1 MNKKI
6 LSLDLGITSIGYSVL
21 VELEKDRYSLI
32 DYGVSM
38 FDAPYTDVKKR
49 TSKKLEHSQRASASR
64 LYNLR
69 KKRKK
74 ALALLF
80 EEFGLGEK
88 EQFLH
93 SQKKWQSKKHNL
105 IPKWELRAKKAFEA
119 KLSFEELF
127 TIFYT
132 LAKHRGYK
140 SLDSGDL
147 LEELSHGLGMA
158 VEVKRDKNEQEERGK
173 IKQALQ
179 RIEELKHEH
188 QDKTVAQLIYEEEMQ
203 KPTPTFRNHDNYKYM
218 IRREYIDEEIEK
230 IIQTQKGF
238 GAFEESFNSD
248 EFIARLKEI
257 ITYQNESSNDL
268 SLFGK
273 CEYYPDEIVA
283 HQYSLLG
290 DIFKMY
296 QAVANITFDKSKRK
310 ISKEEIRSIADWFF
324 AKVKS
329 GQNIAEIKYKDV
341 RNTLKLS
348 NATKIFNKADS
359 YKIKGKTIQNS
370 IIKFHFVSNLKNIK
384 SDFIVKALESDKP
397 YEELKYI
404 FDTLG
409 HEKSPKSIYLKL
421 KDRLDDQ
428 SIIDLIRYKSGK
440 SMRISSKA
448 MVEFIPYFE
457 QGYTTDEIKQKLG
470 LNRKEDYS
478 KFLKG
483 VKYLTFA
490 HQKGLYIERQ
500 VGDEVKK
507 VPVSQFEY
515 DDKLEINNHPVKSIV
530 SSALRVVKHLHS
542 YYGAF
547 DEVRVEST
555 RELSQNEETRKA
567 IEKANRDFEK
577 EIDRVVENPEYQEMA
592 KHYGRNLRKYA
603 HKILMWEEQDYLDI
617 YTGKVIG
624 KEEIF
629 SNAVDIDHIIPQS
642 LGGLS
647 VKHNLVLVHRDSN
660 LSKSNQVPMN
670 YIGDKEAYQKRVEY
684 LFGLHKIN
692 WKKKINLLATTL
704 DEAFR
709 DTFESKPLRATSY
722 IEALTA
728 QMLKRY
734 YPFENTKKQADGSA
748 VRHIQGRATSNI
760 RKVLQVKTKSRNTNI
775 HHAIDAILIGLTN
788 RSWLQKLSNTFRE
801 NMGVI
806 DDEAREN
813 IKKAI
818 PLIEG
823 IEPKELVEMIEEKYM
838 HYGED
843 SIFYQDI
850 WGNIKSINFWVS
862 KKPMSSKIHKD
873 TIYANKGKGIYTVR
887 EDIIKNFIA
896 LDVKPT
902 TEPDAFMKKFEK
914 DILKKMYLYKTNPK
928 DAICTVVTQR
938 ANAIKALL
946 KSFEG
951 IDTKNKEILAD
962 AKKQIDELI
971 HAPLMDYNGNAIRK
985 VKFFQ
990 TNLTGFEIRK
1000 GLATKEKSFIGFRAW
1015 MGDKK
1020 IEYERIDVSNAIKTQ
1035 HQFKAQKGRGVV
1047 VYKNDMVFFIYPDGS
1062 FRGGKIVSFLEDK
1075 KVAAFQNSRFPASL
1089 KYQPKIFCEV
1099 DKHGVHKK
1107 TKPNSIGKAN
1117 GVIKLNL
1124 DILGNIQSYQVLGD
1138 AQSELLEFIKKS
1150 IKRSE

>member
-21 VELEKDRYSLI
+21 DELERDRYSLV

-38 FDAPYTDVKKR
+38 FDAPYMDVKKR
-49 TSKKLEHSQRASASR
+49 TSKKLEHSQRASTSR
-64 LYNLR
+64 LYSLR

-74 ALALLF
+74 ALASLF

-105 IPKWELRAKKAFEA
+105 IPKWELRANKAFET
-119 KLSFEELF
+119 KLSMEELF

-147 LEELSHGLGMA
+147 LEELSHELGMA
-158 VEVKRDKNEQEERGK
+158 VEVKRDKKEQEERGK

-179 RIEELKHEH
+179 RIEQLKREH

-203 KPTPTFRNHDNYKYM
+203 KSTSTFRNHDNYKYM

-230 IIQTQKGF
+230 IIQTQKDF
-238 GAFEESFNSD
+238 GAFEESFDRD

-296 QAVANITFDKSKRK
+296 QAVANITFDQSKRK
-310 ISKEEIRSIADWFF
+310 ISKEEIRSIADWFL
-324 AKVKS
+324 AKVKG
-329 GQNIAEIKYKDV
+329 GQNIAEIKYKDI

-359 YKIKGKTIQNS
+359 YKIKGKTIQNT

-384 SDFIVKALESDKP
+384 SDFIAKALESDNP

-448 MVEFIPYFE
+448 MIEFIPYFE

-478 KFLKG
+478 KFVKG
-483 VKYLTFA
+483 MKYLTFA
-490 HQKGLYIERQ
+490 HQKGLYIDRQ
-500 VGDEVKK
+500 VGNEVKK

-542 YYGAF
+542 QNGAF
-547 DEVRVEST
+547 DEIRVEST
-555 RELSQNEETRKA
+555 RELSQNEETRNK

-603 HKILMWEEQDYLDI
+603 RKILMWEEQDYLDI

-660 LSKSNQVPMN
+660 LSKSNQLPMN

-704 DEAFR
+704 DEAYKDLPQ
-709 DTFESKPLRATSY
+709 DTKEMKATSY
-722 IEALTA
+722 IEILTA

-760 RKVLQVKTKSRNTNI
+760 RKVLKVKTKSRDTNI

-806 DDEAREN
+806 DDEARDN

-823 IEPKELVEMIEEKYM
+823 IEPKELVEMIEDHYM

-843 SIFYQDI
+843 SVFYKDI
-850 WGNIKSINFWVS
+850 CGNTKAVNFWVS
-862 KKPMSSKIHKD
+862 KKPKKSKMHED
-873 TIYANKGKGIYTVR
+873 TIRAKKANEIYTVR
-887 EDIIKNFIA
+887 EDITKKFIA
-896 LDVKPT
+896 LKVTQT
-902 TEPDAFMKKFEK
+902 TKSHSFIKDFEK
-914 DILKKMYLYKTNPK
+914 NILHNMYLHKTNPK
-928 DAICTVVTQR
+928 DAICGIIMQR
-938 ANAIKALL
+938 AKEIEALLGSFELFDFKDKEIKADAKKRLDEL
-946 KSFEG
+946 IHKPLIDYNGNTIRKVQFFKTNLTGFNIRKGLAKKEQIFIGFRATYDGKKLSFEG
-951 IDTKNKEILAD
+951 IDI
-962 AKKQIDELI
+962 
-971 HAPLMDYNGNAIRK
+971 
-985 VKFFQ
+985 
-990 TNLTGFEIRK
+990 
-1000 GLATKEKSFIGFRAW
+1000 
-1015 MGDKK
+1015 
-1020 IEYERIDVSNAIKTQ
+1020 SNAIKTK
-1035 HQFKAQKGRGVV
+1035 HQFKAENHEGLVA
-1047 VYKNDMVFFIYPDGS
+1047 YKNDIVFLIYKDRSYKGGTIMS
-1062 FRGGKIVSFLEDK
+1062 FDMKFMNSK
-1075 KVAAFQNSRFPASL
+1075 YPAAVKL
-1089 KYQPKIFCEV
+1089 QPNNFVEV
-1099 DKHGVHKK
+1099 NKK
-1107 TKPNSIGKAN
+1107 TGIRSDNRATVAYKSAIGI
-1117 GVIKLNL
+1117 IKLHL
-1124 DILGNIQSYQVLGD
+1124 DIVGNIQSYQVLGN

-1150 IKRSE
+1150 IHRSE